1 MNKLLLA
8 LALVSASAAPAL
20 ADLGKESTTPHHR
33 RIVLAEQ
40 RGFEGKRGEMVS
52 SQRQVN
58 DPYWTPCDY
67 HSKTDPNGCF

>member
-8 LALVSASAAPAL
+8 LALVTASAAPAL

-33 RIVLAEQ
+33 HIASTEAR
-40 RGFEGKRGEMVS
+40 RFEGKRGEIVP

-67 HSKTDPNGCF
+67 HSNTSLNTCF